1 MESVMSVGVDEMS
14 WDDYL
19 EDNYEWTSFGAQKQE
34 EYLEKI
40 LEYRHKVQE
49 MVLGLLDNNPVV
61 HPIVQGS
68 LHWVILMGIEHENIH
83 LETSAVIIA
92 QVEKR
97 NQIIPQQSSYSP
109 GPNQA
114 DQGAP
119 PLHLPHLLQQQELQG
134 AGLPCRCSQQHS
146 HPHPR

>member
-1 MESVMSVGVDEMS
+1 MSVGVDEMS

-19 EDNYEWTSFGAQKQE
+19 EDNYEWTSFGAKKQE

-49 MVLGLLDNNPVV
+49 MVLGLLDTNPVV

-92 QVEKR
+92 QVEER
-97 NQIIPQQSSYSP
+97 NPIIHDQFSLSP
-109 GPNQA
+109 GAN
-114 DQGAP
+114 
-119 PLHLPHLLQQQELQG
+119 
-134 AGLPCRCSQQHS
+134 
-146 HPHPR
+146 

>member
-1 MESVMSVGVDEMS
+1 MSVGVDEMS

-19 EDNYEWTSFGAQKQE
+19 EDNYEWTSFGAKEQE
-34 EYLEKI
+34 EYLAKI
-40 LEYRHKVQE
+40 FEYRHKVQE
-49 MVLGLLDNNPVV
+49 MVLGLLDTNPVV

-92 QVEKR
+92 QVEEG
-97 NQIIPQQSSYSP
+97 NPIIPQQPSISP
-109 GPNQA
+109 GANQP

-119 PLHLPHLLQQQELQG
+119 PLHLPYVLQQQELQG
-134 AGLPCRCSQQHS
+134 AGLPCRCPQQHT